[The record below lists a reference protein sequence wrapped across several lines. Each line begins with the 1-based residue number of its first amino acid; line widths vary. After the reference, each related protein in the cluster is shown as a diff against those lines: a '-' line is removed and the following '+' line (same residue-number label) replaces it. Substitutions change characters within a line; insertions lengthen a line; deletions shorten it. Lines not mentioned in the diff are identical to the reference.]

1 MSPFLFIQLILTG
14 AVRSGTSVLYAVLG
28 ETVSEKAGVVNLGT
42 EGCMLMG
49 ACIGFIVTFQ
59 TGNPWL
65 GVLAAALAGGVLSLA
80 HGYLVIGCGANQLAS
95 GLAIL
100 FFGLGLTALIGRDY
114 VKQNIV
120 GFNAIPIPFL
130 SDIPFIGPILFK
142 HDILTY
148 MSFLISPLL
157 WFVIYRTGWGLS
169 LRAVGES
176 RSVAFSTGRSP
187 SRIAYVAVFIGGALS
202 GLGGAQLSVAF
213 THFWVEGMTQGV
225 GFIAVALVIFGMW
238 HPIRALSGA
247 LLYGGAYALQL
258 QLQTMGVGVSP
269 FLLQMLPYALTLVV
283 LLAFGKA
290 SKRALP
296 SELGLAFRRDG

>member
-142 HDILTY
+142 HDIMTY
-148 MSFLISPLL
+148 LSFLISPIL
-157 WFVIYRTGWGLS
+157 WFLIYRTEWGLS

-176 RSVAFSTGRSP
+176 RSVAFSTGRNP
-187 SRIAYVAVFIGGALS
+187 GRIAYVAVFIGGALS

-296 SELGLAFRRDG
+296 SELGLAFRRES

>member
-120 GFNAIPIPFL
+120 GFNALPIPFL

-142 HDILTY
+142 HDIMTY
-148 MSFLISPLL
+148 LSFLISPIL
-157 WFVIYRTGWGLS
+157 WFLIYRTQWGLS

-176 RSVAFSTGRSP
+176 RSVAFSTGRNP
-187 SRIAYVAVFIGGALS
+187 GRIAYVAVFIGGALS

-296 SELGLAFRRDG
+296 SELGLAFRRES